1 MKEHFNE
8 YFTDISISDV
18 MKGRIQEIYD
28 ELVALYSMEI
38 DDVFLCDIATK
49 NGDKDYVSLWF
60 FSNNH
65 IIECKDFISQDDF
78 DITALRN
85 NVLYFNIRKKKYN
98 TNQDPSS
105 DSSAAIDVLV
115 NSGRVSVGLMATGK
129 NCAYLKD
136 IAKKYLLPNMI
147 SIH

>member
-85 NVLYFNIRKKKYN
+85 NVLYFNIRKKK
-98 TNQDPSS
+98 
-105 DSSAAIDVLV
+105 
-115 NSGRVSVGLMATGK
+115 
-129 NCAYLKD
+129 
-136 IAKKYLLPNMI
+136 
-147 SIH
+147 